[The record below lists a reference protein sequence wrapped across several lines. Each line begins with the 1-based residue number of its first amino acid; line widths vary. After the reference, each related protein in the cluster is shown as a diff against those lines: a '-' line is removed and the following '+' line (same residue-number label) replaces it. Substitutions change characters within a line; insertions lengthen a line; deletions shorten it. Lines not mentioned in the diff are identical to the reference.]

1 MNIVI
6 IVNIIVSLTILLGG
20 LIMKQ
25 YANNPIDRSIGFRT
39 KKALSNDETW
49 KVANKKCGGAWIII
63 GTVCFVLTLE
73 SIFLLS
79 EHSFVQPTI
88 LILLVVSVILSAIW
102 IEKQL

>member
-63 GTVCFVLTLE
+63 GNVCFVLTLA

-88 LILLVVSVILSAIW
+88 LILLVVSVIL
-102 IEKQL
+102 